1 MTDEE
6 KKAAAAKK
14 KENETS
20 TFRQSTANAIAD
32 LRSQNK
38 KLTSEAIANR
48 KAKRAAAK
56 KKRKDAKRKR
66 VSDKYIKI
74 AGLQGLQGL
83 QGLTTT
89 KNKK

>member
-6 KKAAAAKK
+6 KTSNFRKK
-14 KENETS
+14 
-20 TFRQSTANAIAD
+20 TADAISD
-32 LRSQNK
+32 LKSQNK

-48 KAKRAAAK
+48 KEKRAAAK
-56 KKRKDAKRKR
+56 KKRKDARRKR
-66 VSDKYIKI
+66 VSDKYTKI

-89 KNKK
+89 KNKTT

>member
-6 KKAAAAKK
+6 KTSNFRKK
-14 KENETS
+14 
-20 TFRQSTANAIAD
+20 TAEAITE

-48 KAKRAAAK
+48 KEKRAAAK
-56 KKRKDAKRKR
+56 KKRKDASRKR
-66 VSDKYIKI
+66 VSDKYTKI

-83 QGLTTT
+83 QGLATT
-89 KNKK
+89 KKKK

>member
-6 KKAAAAKK
+6 K
-14 KENETS
+14 TS
-20 TFRQSTANAIAD
+20 NFRQSTANAIAD

-48 KAKRAAAK
+48 KEKRAAAK
-56 KKRKDAKRKR
+56 KKRKDAKKRR
-66 VSDKYIKI
+66 VSEKYTKI

-89 KNKK
+89 KTKTT

>member
-6 KKAAAAKK
+6 KTSNFRKK
-14 KENETS
+14 
-20 TFRQSTANAIAD
+20 TAEAITE

-48 KAKRAAAK
+48 KEKRAAAK
-56 KKRKDAKRKR
+56 KKRRDASRKR
-66 VSDKYIKI
+66 VSDKYTKI

-83 QGLTTT
+83 QGLATT
-89 KNKK
+89 KKKK

>member
-6 KKAAAAKK
+6 KKVVAAKK

-32 LRSQNK
+32 LKSQNK

-48 KAKRAAAK
+48 KAKRAAVK
-56 KKRKDAKRKR
+56 KKRKETSRKR
-66 VSDKYIKI
+66 VSDKYTKI
-74 AGLQGLQGL
+74 IGLQGIQGLQGISPK
-83 QGLTTT
+83 T
-89 KNKK
+89 KKA

>member
-6 KKAAAAKK
+6 KTSNFRKK
-14 KENETS
+14 
-20 TFRQSTANAIAD
+20 TADAISD
-32 LRSQNK
+32 LKSQNK

-48 KAKRAAAK
+48 KEKRAAAK
-56 KKRKDAKRKR
+56 KKRKDARRKR
-66 VSDKYIKI
+66 MSDKYTKI

-89 KNKK
+89 KNKTT

>member
-6 KKAAAAKK
+6 K
-14 KENETS
+14 TS
-20 TFRQSTANAIAD
+20 NFRQSTANAIAD
-32 LRSQNK
+32 LKSQNK

-48 KAKRAAAK
+48 KEKRAAAK
-56 KKRKDAKRKR
+56 KKRKDAKRKK
-66 VSDKYIKI
+66 VSEKYTKI
-74 AGLQGLQGL
+74 AGLQSLQGL

>member
-6 KKAAAAKK
+6 KTSNFRKK
-14 KENETS
+14 
-20 TFRQSTANAIAD
+20 TAEAISD

-48 KAKRAAAK
+48 KEKRAAAK
-56 KKRKDAKRKR
+56 KKRRDASRKR
-66 VSDKYIKI
+66 VSDKYTKI

-83 QGLTTT
+83 QGLATT
-89 KNKK
+89 KKKK

>member
-6 KKAAAAKK
+6 KTSNFRKK
-14 KENETS
+14 
-20 TFRQSTANAIAD
+20 TAEAISD

-48 KAKRAAAK
+48 KEKRAAAK
-56 KKRKDAKRKR
+56 KKRKDASRKR
-66 VSDKYIKI
+66 VSDKYTKI

-83 QGLTTT
+83 QGLATT
-89 KNKK
+89 KKKK

>member
-6 KKAAAAKK
+6 KTSNFRKK
-14 KENETS
+14 
-20 TFRQSTANAIAD
+20 TAEAISD

-48 KAKRAAAK
+48 KEKRAAAK
-56 KKRKDAKRKR
+56 KKRKDASRKR
-66 VSDKYIKI
+66 VSDKYTKI

-83 QGLTTT
+83 QGLSA
-89 KNKK
+89 NN

>member
-48 KAKRAAAK
+48 KEKRAAAK
-56 KKRKDAKRKR
+56 KKRARG
-66 VSDKYIKI
+66 
-74 AGLQGLQGL
+74 A
-83 QGLTTT
+83 TT
-89 KNKK
+89 